1 MRNFLFGLTV
11 LCALFT
17 YSCTKDDTSSDNLN
31 NASASSRNIEN
42 SGTWFVTHFSE
53 GTTIQTSLFANYA
66 FQFLSNGVIT
76 GSTINET
83 ITGTW
88 RAVADSGKSK
98 IVISFP
104 AINSFNELSED
115 WELIEESGAVIKLKH
130 ISGGNGGDD
139 ILEFGRSQV
148 AGNINIGS
156 TPLQNIS
163 GKWSVSKYQNKDKD
177 RTSYFTGYGFE
188 FKTGGDII
196 AAKGTSIINGTWK
209 SYVDSG
215 KSKLKFT
222 FPDVNK
228 FGELNEDWE
237 IISQSA
243 TTLNLKNV
251 SGGNGGTSNLSF
263 SK

>member
-1 MRNFLFGLTV
+1 M
-11 LCALFT
+11 
-17 YSCTKDDTSSDNLN
+17 TSSDNLK

-83 ITGTW
+83 ITGTGGLW
-88 RAVADSGKSK
+88 LIVVNLKNCNIFSRNKS
-98 IVISFP
+98 FD
-104 AINSFNELSED
+104 ELSED

-130 ISGGNGGDD
+130 VSGGNGGDD

-177 RTSYFTGYGFE
+177 KTSYFTGYGFE
-188 FKTGGDII
+188 FKTGAI
-196 AAKGTSIINGTWK
+196 
-209 SYVDSG
+209 
-215 KSKLKFT
+215 
-222 FPDVNK
+222 
-228 FGELNEDWE
+228 
-237 IISQSA
+237 
-243 TTLNLKNV
+243 
-251 SGGNGGTSNLSF
+251 
-263 SK
+263 